1 MGWIN
6 NIMNRIL
13 EKRSSRINIKPADPI
28 TININSI
35 LDYEGNA
42 AKNRIWYRGDSQE
55 LSQLYQG
62 LCQKASI
69 YNFWAA
75 SSSPGMEMRKIHT
88 GIPGIIVDMLSTV
101 VLTDLNQ
108 IEFENDNDKE
118 IWEDISKENQ
128 LSKLLESSLKEALYI
143 GDGAFKITYDS
154 KISNYPIIEFYPG
167 DQVEYNTVR
176 GRIQE
181 VIFKTVYEHKGQSYV
196 LYETYGYG
204 YIKNR
209 LTEEG
214 KEIALDYLPETKE
227 LKDYFF
233 AGHTEDKDGETV
245 QRGSY
250 MLAIPLMI
258 YRSSRYKGRGQSI
271 FDRKVEAFDSLDEA
285 WSQWMDALRAGRSK
299 EYIPDNLLPRD
310 PNTGAI
316 LKPNAFDNR
325 YIQTEADMREGTQN
339 KITLDQP
346 AIPHDS
352 YLATYCTAL
361 DLALQGLISPSTIG
375 IDVKKLD
382 NAEAQREKEK
392 TTLYTRN
399 AIVEALTED
408 LRELVISCLNSYREI
423 NSQKITEIKPSV
435 TFGEYANPS
444 FESQVETVSKG
455 KTGGIMSIEACVEE
469 LYGDSQDEKWKE
481 KEVARLKNE
490 QGIMQLE
497 EPSVNLEAEEFTVQG
512 FGGQL
517 NAGEGSKQNVQH
529 EPEGISGAP
538 AGGA

>member
-1 MGWIN
+1 
-6 NIMNRIL
+6 
-13 EKRSSRINIKPADPI
+13 
-28 TININSI
+28 
-35 LDYEGNA
+35 
-42 AKNRIWYRGDSQE
+42 
-55 LSQLYQG
+55 
-62 LCQKASI
+62 
-69 YNFWAA
+69 
-75 SSSPGMEMRKIHT
+75 
-88 GIPGIIVDMLSTV
+88 
-101 VLTDLNQ
+101 
-108 IEFENDNDKE
+108 
-118 IWEDISKENQ
+118 
-128 LSKLLESSLKEALYI
+128 
-143 GDGAFKITYDS
+143 
-154 KISNYPIIEFYPG
+154 
-167 DQVEYNTVR
+167 
-176 GRIQE
+176 
-181 VIFKTVYEHKGQSYV
+181 
-196 LYETYGYG
+196 
-204 YIKNR
+204 
-209 LTEEG
+209 
-214 KEIALDYLPETKE
+214 
-227 LKDYFF
+227 
-233 AGHTEDKDGETV
+233 
-245 QRGSY
+245 
-250 MLAIPLMI
+250 
-258 YRSSRYKGRGQSI
+258 
-271 FDRKVEAFDSLDEA
+271 
-285 WSQWMDALRAGRSK
+285 MDALRSGRSK

-469 LYGDSQDEKWKE
+469 LYGDSQDEEWKE